1 MGRSTEPSMESS
13 LPRLESLEGP
23 LHCCYFLSV
32 RSKHRCSVDKFRAGL
47 YTLLPSSCSRLK
59 LDLLRTWSK
68 GVGMDRWQRWSV
80 GASQT
85 YSSLWNLVRPTG
97 GIGLGAWWGF
107 GDRVGPVSVGVRKRG
122 KPSQWKLPCGWLR
135 RPQHCIYRE
144 LPAILEFFHC
154 RVNPF
159 RAAVLAW
166 CGGEKYRTEMGQLD
180 CNRAWSQQLGEW
192 EWSMVS
198 HLSSLTEKE
207 TLALGSVKIRVGDGQ

>member
-122 KPSQWKLPCGWLR
+122 KPSRARLR
-135 RPQHCIYRE
+135 GFD
-144 LPAILEFFHC
+144 LL
-154 RVNPF
+154 
-159 RAAVLAW
+159 
-166 CGGEKYRTEMGQLD
+166 
-180 CNRAWSQQLGEW
+180 
-192 EWSMVS
+192 
-198 HLSSLTEKE
+198 
-207 TLALGSVKIRVGDGQ
+207 LGSCVLQERWHHSICPCHLAPVCGHSSCCALLCHLEVPLPKSCGLYSTFMTSLC